1 MPRGPRVDV
10 PGGLYHVIGRGVER
24 RPIFRTDGDREDFLA
39 RLATV
44 VDEEA
49 LRLFAFVLMG
59 NHFHL
64 VVRRKASS
72 LGHAMKRVLTG
83 YGVSFNLR
91 HRRAGHLFENRYK
104 AVLCQEDAYLVQL
117 VRYVHLNPVRAK
129 MVGDPHAYPWSSHRY
144 YLRPRGA
151 PSWIDVGTVL
161 EMLGGRASYRRFIAD
176 GMTEGQRSDLCGKGG
191 RGELGAEVEGE
202 RRVWLGG
209 QILGSERFV
218 RGTLKTTRKE
228 ELKREMQKD
237 VAVANLP
244 SLVAEVA
251 RRFGM
256 EVAALR
262 GGGRDAATSSA
273 RRELVRR
280 AVLGAGV
287 KPADVAR
294 YLNLRPASVTGHLR
308 ALRGTGASSSHDKL
322 IN

>member
-24 RPIFRTDGDREDFLA
+24 RPIFRTDGDRQDFLA

-44 VDEEA
+44 AEEED

-64 VVRRKASS
+64 VVRREGSS

-91 HRRAGHLFENRYK
+91 HRRTGHLFENRYK

-129 MVGDPHAYPWSSHRY
+129 MVGDPGDYPWSSHRY

-151 PSWIDVGTVL
+151 PAVDRRRDRAGDARRSFRLPAFHCRRNDRRSAVGPL
-161 EMLGGRASYRRFIAD
+161 RAARRA
-176 GMTEGQRSDLCGKGG
+176 GP
-191 RGELGAEVEGE
+191 GAEAVREG
-202 RRVWLGG
+202 RVWLGG
-209 QILGSERFV
+209 QILGSERFA
-218 RGTLKTTRKE
+218 RGMLKTTRQE
-228 ELKREMQKD
+228 ELKREIQKD
-237 VAVANLP
+237 AAVADLP
-244 SLVAEVA
+244 SLAADVA

-256 EVAALR
+256 RRPCYGAAVAMPPPAPH
-262 GGGRDAATSSA
+262 GESWCA
-273 RRELVRR
+273 VR
-280 AVLGAGV
+280 
-287 KPADVAR
+287 
-294 YLNLRPASVTGHLR
+294 
-308 ALRGTGASSSHDKL
+308 
-322 IN
+322 

>member
-24 RPIFRTDGDREDFLA
+24 RPIFRTDGDRQDFLT

-44 VDEEA
+44 AEEED

-64 VVRRKASS
+64 VVRREGSS

-91 HRRAGHLFENRYK
+91 HRRTGHLFENRYK

-129 MVGDPHAYPWSSHRY
+129 MVSDPGDYPWSSHRY

-151 PSWIDVGTVL
+151 PPWIDVGAVL
-161 EMLGGRASYRRFIAD
+161 EMLGGHAAYRRFVAD
-176 GMTEGQRSDLCGKGG
+176 GMTEGQRSDLCGKG
-191 RGELGAEVEGE
+191 RRAEPGAEVKDEG
-202 RRVWLGG
+202 RVWLGG
-209 QILGSERFV
+209 QILGSERFA
-218 RGTLKTTRKE
+218 RGTLKTTREE
-228 ELKREMQKD
+228 ELKREIQKD
-237 VAVANLP
+237 AAVADLP
-244 SLVAEVA
+244 SLAANVA

-280 AVLGAGV
+280 AVIAAGV

-294 YLNLRPASVTGHLR
+294 YLNVRPASITGHLR
-308 ALRGTGASSSHDKL
+308 ALRGTGANSP
-322 IN
+322 